1 MSLGR
6 TSPPLSV
13 DKSLALLVQVL
24 EGDFASIS
32 ALASAAGLPLST
44 AHRLLTGLQH
54 AGFIVAVSRGRYI
67 SGQHCGGR
75 SEEHTSEL
83 QSLMRSSYAVFC
95 LKKQNIKQ
103 QKR

>member
-67 SGQHCGGR
+67 SGPTLRRLARPETRTEKPRVG
-75 SEEHTSEL
+75 
-83 QSLMRSSYAVFC
+83 
-95 LKKQNIKQ
+95 KKGVGKW
-103 QKR
+103 RMWR

>member
-13 DKSLALLVQVL
+13 DKSLALLVQDL

-32 ALASAAGLPLST
+32 ALAYAAGLPLST
-44 AHRLLTGLQH
+44 AHRLLQGLQH

-67 SGQHCGGR
+67 SGQTLRRLARPENDTKR
-75 SEEHTSEL
+75 SL
-83 QSLMRSSYAVFC
+83 VQSTDRITATLSRRTCHVC
-95 LKKQNIKQ
+95 H
-103 QKR
+103 

>member
-32 ALASAAGLPLST
+32 ALESAAGLPLST
-44 AHRLLTGLQH
+44 AHRLLTGRQH

-67 SGQHCGGR
+67 SGTTLLPLARPGNDTNKITVQNPTPVLDKLPRRHCPD
-75 SEEHTSEL
+75 
-83 QSLMRSSYAVFC
+83 FP
-95 LKKQNIKQ
+95 
-103 QKR
+103 